1 MKMKMALSL
10 VAGANLIL
18 SGITFAA
25 GAKTYQVTG
34 TVVAA
39 TGSMVTVQ
47 KGAEKFEIDIDPA
60 TTKGSALIYNETWRD
75 TRCRVPNL
83 YAVRAGLAFQR
94 GANRE
99 RSRFFHNNHNFST
112 QLGLPAQK
120 RLCRKNP

>member
-34 TVVAA
+34 TVLAA

-60 TTKGSALIYNETWRD
+60 TTKGSADFKVGAKVTVTYVMSATKVEASSPAAESSS
-75 TRCRVPNL
+75 PNPM
-83 YAVRAGLAFQR
+83 
-94 GANRE
+94 
-99 RSRFFHNNHNFST
+99 SS
-112 QLGLPAQK
+112 P
-120 RLCRKNP
+120 

>member
-10 VAGANLIL
+10 IAATNLIL
-18 SGITFAA
+18 SGAAFAA

-60 TTKGSALIYNETWRD
+60 TTKGSADLKVGAKITVTDVMSVAKVEPSSTAAEPSS
-75 TRCRVPNL
+75 PNPT
-83 YAVRAGLAFQR
+83 A
-94 GANRE
+94 
-99 RSRFFHNNHNFST
+99 S
-112 QLGLPAQK
+112 P
-120 RLCRKNP
+120 